1 MEKGVIER
9 VSFLSMI
16 IVSAVIVGVIAAR
29 NINLEKD
36 YNLRDPT
43 YKEAV
48 QFIRSDQTDKNQYNQ
63 SYTCVN
69 FANDFR
75 DNALNEGYRCGYV
88 AIEFG
93 ETNHAIVCF
102 NTSDNGLIFIEP
114 QTDEIVALT
123 PEQPYLGEIILRFS
137 ITW

>member
-48 QFIRSDQTDKNQYNQ
+48 EFIRSDQTDKNQYNQ
-63 SYTCVN
+63 SYTCIK

-114 QTDEIVALT
+114 QTDEIVTLT
-123 PEQPYLGEIILRFS
+123 PEQPYLGEIIHRFS

>member
-29 NINLEKD
+29 NIDLEED

-43 YKEAV
+43 YKEAA

-63 SYTCVN
+63 SYTCIN

-93 ETNHAIVCF
+93 ETSHVIVCF

-114 QTDEIVALT
+114 QTDEIVTLT
-123 PEQPYLGEIILRFS
+123 AEQSYLGEMIHRFS

>member
-9 VSFLSMI
+9 ASFLSMI

-29 NINLEKD
+29 VIDLEKD

-43 YKEAV
+43 YEEAM

-63 SYTCVN
+63 SYTCIN

-75 DNALNEGYRCGYV
+75 YNALNEGYRCGYV

-93 ETNHAIVCF
+93 ETSHAIVCF

-114 QTDEIVALT
+114 QSDEIVTLT
-123 PEQPYLGEIILRFS
+123 TEQPYLGEIILRFS
-137 ITW
+137 IIW